1 MNLENSYAS
10 LPEGF
15 HAKVEPAVAAAPS
28 MLAWNNDLAVGFC
41 LLLPGY
47 QMHSAWAPM
56 LPGFEWLTPIGFVF
70 GLVGSYLYGWFIAII
85 WVPLYGTFD
94 RRFQSEE

>member
-1 MNLENSYAS
+1 MTDRRRLKTVGHATS
-10 LPEGF
+10 LF
-15 HAKVEPAVAAAPS
+15 LAVS
-28 MLAWNNDLAVGFC
+28 FLLCVGFC

-85 WVPLYGTFD
+85 WVPLYETFD